1 MSISSW
7 GGSALVGIAQHPDE
21 VVADG
26 GVGGFSNI
34 PIDMVDPVTGGGF
47 ISLDTV
53 GAISAKSFTATWD
66 RSGNIFPIS
75 G

>member
-1 MSISSW
+1 MKP
-7 GGSALVGIAQHPDE
+7 Q
-21 VVADG
+21 
-26 GVGGFSNI
+26 
-34 PIDMVDPVTGGGF
+34 TGGGF